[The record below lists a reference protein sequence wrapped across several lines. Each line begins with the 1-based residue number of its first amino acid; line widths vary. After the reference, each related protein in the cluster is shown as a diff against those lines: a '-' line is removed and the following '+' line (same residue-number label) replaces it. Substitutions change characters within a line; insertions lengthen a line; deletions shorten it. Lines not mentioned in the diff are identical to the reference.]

1 MIAMQALVVSAGLGL
16 LAGAQW
22 VGREVAD
29 LRDGWP
35 KLVDLPY
42 APAPAA
48 APFVTL
54 GYRELAADFFWLRS
68 KTYFGG
74 LEDTSP
80 GLRGLIEAVL
90 ALDPSFTPPYE
101 WAPRA
106 IGVVDGGSTQDD
118 QRWAATVVDRGLV
131 RQPDRWQLLKLAG
144 LVYLVE
150 LESDDPAQHAAWQD
164 RGATLLEKAIRQPG
178 APRNLA
184 TLVAHV
190 RSELGQRE
198 RAVADL
204 QELIL
209 TTSDRA
215 ARQRLVDK
223 LVELESD
230 SSQALAD
237 ELQWEYERLE
247 RERGKNHPEL
257 PPTLYIL
264 LGPRPPGY
272 LDLPAMAAP
281 PSLFGDDEVFEAV
294 TDP

>member
-1 MIAMQALVVSAGLGL
+1 MSRRSVAAVASAVLL
-16 LAGAQW
+16 LAAGQYVGAH
-22 VGREVAD
+22 GRD
-29 LRDGWP
+29 QRDAWP
-35 KLVDLPY
+35 ALVDLPY
-42 APAPAA
+42 APTPEA

-54 GYRELAADFFWLRS
+54 GYRELAADLFWLRS

-74 LEDTSP
+74 TDDTAA
-80 GLRGLIEAVL
+80 GLRGLVEAVL
-90 ALDPSFTPPYE
+90 ALDPAFTKPYD

-106 IGVVDGGSTQDD
+106 ISVVDGGTSQED
-118 QRWAATVVDRGLV
+118 QRWAAAIAERGLL
-131 RQPDRWQLLKLAG
+131 REPASWRLLKLAG
-144 LVYLVE
+144 EIYLVE
-150 LESDDPAQHAAWQD
+150 LESDDPAQRAAWQD
-164 RGATLLEKAIRQPG
+164 RGATLLEQAIRQPG
-178 APRNLA
+178 APRNLGV
-184 TLVAHV
+184 LVAHI
-190 RSELGQRE
+190 RSGLGQRE

-223 LVELESD
+223 LAELEKG

-247 RERGKNHPEL
+247 RERKKNHPEL

-264 LGPRPPGY
+264 LGPRPPDY

-281 PSLFGDDEVFEAV
+281 PALFGDAEVFEAV